1 MLMNIETI
9 KSDLKEA
16 MKAKDSLKSSVL
28 RSIMSAYT
36 NELIAKGR
44 KPTDTLDDKEFVSLL
59 KRLLK
64 QRKESA
70 EQFRAGGREDL
81 AEKEEKE
88 AEIISNYLPEQP
100 SKEEIEKVA
109 KEIIDEMPDAQTGQ
123 IIGTVIKKFNGLAD
137 GSLVKEVIEKLKF
150 Q

>member
-1 MLMNIETI
+1 MNIETI

-36 NELIAKGR
+36 NELIASAR
-44 KPTDTLDDKEFVSLL
+44 KPTDTLDDKEFISLL

-81 AEKEEKE
+81 AEKEDKE
-88 AEIISNYLPEQP
+88 AEIISDYLPEQP
-100 SKEEIEKVA
+100 SKEEIEKAA

-123 IIGTVIKKFNGLAD
+123 IIGAVIKKFNGLAD
-137 GSLVKEVIEKLKF
+137 GSLVKEIIEELKS
-150 Q
+150 